1 MDRKFKI
8 LTAAALLAVLATPA
22 QAHEAGQWV
31 LRAGVGSVAPKSNN
45 LDLSEAGE
53 TITVEVDS
61 ATSLTLTGTY
71 MFTENWALDI
81 LAAWPFSHDINLA
94 VDGEEAKVAE
104 TDQLPPTFSLQYHFM
119 PQSKFQP
126 YAGLGLNYTTFF
138 NTNTVDE
145 LSSQGVDLELS
156 SSFGVAGQLGADLAL
171 NDSWLLNLDV
181 RYIDIAT
188 DATFD
193 GEDVGTV
200 DIDPWVY
207 SINVGYRF

>member
-1 MDRKFKI
+1 MDRNLKI
-8 LTAAALLAVLATPA
+8 FAAAALLAVMATPA

-31 LRAGVGSVAPKSNN
+31 LRAGVGSVSPKSNN

-81 LAAWPFSHDINLA
+81 LAAWPFSHDIMLA
-94 VDGEEAKVAE
+94 VDGQETKVAE

-119 PQSKFQP
+119 PQAKFQP

-138 NTNTVDE
+138 NTKTVDE

-156 SSFGVAGQLGADLAL
+156 SSFGVAGQLGADIAL
-171 NDSWLLNLDV
+171 NDSWLLNVDV
-181 RYIDIAT
+181 RYVDIAT

-193 GEDVGTV
+193 GEDVGTI

-207 SINVGYRF
+207 SVNVGFRF